1 MTFKND
7 TGTPGLYG
15 QEWKPGFPSKSEAH
29 ISAVNQGRPIHRRAK
44 MKRERKKREIEGD
57 RENNRLMNKK

>member
-44 MKRERKKREIEGD
+44 INRERGKKEKEKSRETERITV
-57 RENNRLMNKK
+57 